1 MKDNFIKVAA
11 ITPDIRVGD
20 TEFNTESIIKDI
32 HAAAEEGVKLAVF
45 PELCITGYTCGDLF
59 LQDTLLNEAID
70 GLAKFVIHQMILIWL
85 LLQGFL
91 LCIWAGSIML
101 LL

>member
-32 HAAAEEGVKLAVF
+32 HAAAEGR
-45 PELCITGYTCGDLF
+45 
-59 LQDTLLNEAID
+59 
-70 GLAKFVIHQMILIWL
+70 
-85 LLQGFL
+85 GF
-91 LCIWAGSIML
+91 G
-101 LL
+101 